1 MPRTFADL
9 HKSVILAVDVQPKF
23 MSGVYDSERV
33 LKRIEFLVES
43 ASILG
48 GTIIA
53 TEQNRERMGGSA
65 ESILPFLSEPP
76 ADKMTF
82 SCSGCDLFRRHLGSS
97 TPIQVVLVGIET
109 HICVSQTT
117 HELLDLGHEV
127 IICAD
132 AVSSRTQDRHE
143 IGLERLRSAGAV
155 IAHSESVV
163 YEWLRSAEHDKFREV
178 LAVVKAFQ

>member
-1 MPRTFADL
+1 MARTFADI

-23 MSGVYDSERV
+23 MSGVYEADRV
-33 LKRIEFLVES
+33 LKRVEFLVQS

-48 GTIIA
+48 GTVIA
-53 TEQNRERMGGSA
+53 TEQNREKMGGSA
-65 ESILPFLSEPP
+65 ESILPYLSEPP

-82 SCSGCDLFRRHLGSS
+82 SCSGCDLYRRHLGSS

-127 IICAD
+127 IVCAD
-132 AVSSRTQDRHE
+132 AVSSRTKDRHE

-155 IAHSESVV
+155 ITHSESVV
-163 YEWLRSAEHDKFREV
+163 YEWMKSAEHDKFREV
-178 LAVVKAFQ
+178 LAVVKASQ